1 MDNNEI
7 LASQKPMV
15 RGKETR
21 VVFVAKNEDLFGIMT
36 KDIGGEIIVK
46 PTFPH
51 IAKHLSLYPEKDG
64 IGHHVTHE
72 KYPRGHRR
80 RHTQK
85 KTANPVVLLN
95 ACLELMATP
104 DDPSPRF
111 DSLEGF
117 LKSEQ
122 LTGWLERNF
131 RRIVRPVSEQ
141 QVIVLRGV
149 LGQLVET
156 MFSLKEGIARL
167 DISELIEIDNKSE
180 KEMKDKLMIEVRENE
195 LASMGKHIGFSED
208 FSMMIVVLENGMVM
222 DFFTESLERASRMIS
237 TELGVEGYLRSLG
250 RKEAQHLPTFSWR
263 TERDLYPRK

>member
-1 MDNNEI
+1 MDTKEVP
-7 LASQKPMV
+7 ASHKSTV
-15 RGKETR
+15 RRGETR
-21 VVFVAKNEDLFGIMT
+21 VVFVAKDKELFSIMT
-36 KDIGGEIIVK
+36 KDIGGETIMK

-85 KTANPVVLLN
+85 KTANPVVLLK
-95 ACLELMATP
+95 ACLELIATP
-104 DDPSPRF
+104 DDPPPRF

-117 LKSEQ
+117 SRSEQ
-122 LTGWLERNF
+122 LNGWLERNF

-156 MFSLKEGIARL
+156 MFGWKEGIARL
-167 DISELIEIDNKSE
+167 DVSELIEIDNKSE
-180 KEMKDKLMIEVRENE
+180 EEMKDKLMIEVRENE

-222 DFFTESLERASRMIS
+222 EFFTESLGRASRMIS

-250 RKEAQHLPTFSWR
+250 RKEAQH
-263 TERDLYPRK
+263 